1 MIDTLEE
8 KWFAV
13 HTMYKREKLVQKQL
27 QERGITAYV
36 PIQKLTRYYT
46 RKVKHVELPLINCY
60 VFVKIAKK
68 HYVPVLEVP
77 DVFNYLRVGKE
88 LAAIPEREIDILRR
102 FSGDVIDVANLE
114 VRQGLCLEQGDTVE
128 IISGRLMGLQ
138 GKLVEE
144 RGAKTVVIEL
154 DSLGYSLRME
164 VNPTFLRLVRKNSKE
179 VQVTPVGL
187 FEKRAWA
194 G

>member
-36 PIQKLTRYYT
+36 PIQKLIRRYT

-60 VFVKIAKK
+60 VFVKITTK

-88 LAAIPEREIDILRR
+88 LAAIPEREMDILRR
-102 FSGDVIDVANLE
+102 FSGEVTDINNLE

-128 IISGRLMGLQ
+128 IVGGRLMGLQ
-138 GKLVEE
+138 GKLLEE
-144 RGAKTVVIEL
+144 RGAKKVVIEL

-164 VNPTFLRLVRKNSKE
+164 VNPAFLRLVRKNSKE
-179 VQVTPVGL
+179 AQVKPVGL